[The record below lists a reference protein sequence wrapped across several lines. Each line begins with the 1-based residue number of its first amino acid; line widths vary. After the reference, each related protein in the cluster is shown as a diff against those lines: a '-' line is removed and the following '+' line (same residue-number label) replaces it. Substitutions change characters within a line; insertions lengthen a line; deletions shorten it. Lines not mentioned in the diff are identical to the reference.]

1 MEGRAGSQ
9 GGVTAPDQARP
20 RTLRSGPVSVEDS
33 ERFAGLTFD
42 DFRRMAGDE
51 SLSDYERIGFPDE
64 YRAGSEERIF
74 EDIVAKLPALSARGA
89 TVLDIGPG
97 SSGLPKMVIERC
109 EEIEATLVLVDSEEM
124 LARLPD
130 SPGVAK
136 LAARFP
142 DCPELFERFAGTF
155 DAILTY
161 SVLQHVFLQSSVGE
175 FLDGCLELLAHE
187 GTLLIGDVPNVSMR
201 KRFLASPQGL
211 EFHRSYSGSDEP
223 PDVSHDTPE
232 PGRIDDSVVLGLLA
246 RARAAGAD
254 AYVVPQPADLPLAN
268 RREDILVYRP

>member
-1 MEGRAGSQ
+1 M
-9 GGVTAPDQARP
+9 
-20 RTLRSGPVSVEDS
+20 SVEDS

-51 SLSDYERIGFPDE
+51 SLSEYERIGFPDE
-64 YRAGSEERIF
+64 YREGSEERIF
-74 EDIVAKLPALSARGA
+74 KDIVAKLPALSARGS

-109 EEIEATLVLVDSEEM
+109 EEIEANLFLVDSEEM

-130 SPGVAK
+130 SPAVVK

-142 DCPELFERFAGTF
+142 SCPELFERFAGSF
-155 DAILTY
+155 DAILSY
-161 SVLQHVFLQSSVGE
+161 SVLQHVFLQASVWE
-175 FLDGCLELLAHE
+175 FLDRCLELLANR

-201 KRFLASPQGL
+201 KRFLASPQGA
-211 EFHRSYSGSDEP
+211 EYHREYSGSDQP
-223 PDVSHDTPE
+223 PEVSHDLPE

-254 AYVVPQPADLPLAN
+254 AYVVPQPEALPLAN
-268 RREDILVYRP
+268 RREDILVHRP